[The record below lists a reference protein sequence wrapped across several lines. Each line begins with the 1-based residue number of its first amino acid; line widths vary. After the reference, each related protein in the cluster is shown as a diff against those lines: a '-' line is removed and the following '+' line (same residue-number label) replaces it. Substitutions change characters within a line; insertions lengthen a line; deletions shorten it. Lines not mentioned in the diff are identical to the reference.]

1 MGHFKKVC
9 QSRRETAVNELEV
22 EQVQEIN
29 EGELE
34 TVSIDSVHLN
44 KNQCLITAKLE
55 MQAGRN
61 TIEIPYKIDTI
72 SEGNIMALF
81 ILKIVQKYYRR
92 ATVKIH
98 KKPHQAKNIQQS

>member
-9 QSRRETAVNELEV
+9 WSRRERAVNELEV
-22 EQVQEIN
+22 KEVQEIN

-44 KNQCLITAKLE
+44 KNRSSITVKLE

-61 TIEIPYKIDTI
+61 T
-72 SEGNIMALF
+72 M
-81 ILKIVQKYYRR
+81 
-92 ATVKIH
+92 
-98 KKPHQAKNIQQS
+98 

>member
-44 KNQCLITAKLE
+44 K
-55 MQAGRN
+55 
-61 TIEIPYKIDTI
+61 I
-72 SEGNIMALF
+72 S
-81 ILKIVQKYYRR
+81 V
-92 ATVKIH
+92 
-98 KKPHQAKNIQQS
+98 